1 MMNKYYDSMLKS
13 DNLFQTLRILD
24 DLCNPALTTRQRYFT
39 STTEAKTEVKEN
51 QLHLS
56 VDLPGVKSTDLSV
69 QAEGRTIKIVGKR
82 KGEEIKH
89 SYTLSKEYDPE
100 TTSATLEDGVLTLI
114 FVKTQAAES
123 RKIEVKAR

>member
-24 DLCNPALTTRQRYFT
+24 DLCNPTLTTRQRYFT

-114 FVKTQAAES
+114 FGKTQAVES

>member
-24 DLCNPALTTRQRYFT
+24 DICSPTLTTRQRYFT
-39 STTEAKTEVKEN
+39 STAAAKTEVKDNE
-51 QLHLS
+51 LHLS
-56 VDLPGVKSTDLSV
+56 VDLPGVKSSDLSV

-89 SYTLSKEYDPE
+89 AYTLSREYDPE
-100 TTSATLEDGVLTLI
+100 TTSAKLEDGVLNLT
-114 FVKTQAAES
+114 FSKSVSST
-123 RKIEVKAR
+123 RKIEVKTK

>member
-24 DLCNPALTTRQRYFT
+24 DICSPTLTTRQRYFT
-39 STTEAKTEVKEN
+39 STAAAKTEVKDNE
-51 QLHLS
+51 LHLS
-56 VDLPGVKSTDLSV
+56 VDLPGVKPNDLSV

-89 SYTLSKEYDPE
+89 AYTLSKEYDPE
-100 TTSATLEDGVLTLI
+100 TTSALLEDGVLTLT
-114 FVKTQAAES
+114 FEKTASES
-123 RKIEVKAR
+123 SRRIEVKVK